1 MYKKFEKRFNKT
13 MVVINPGEYYTSTDN
28 EIISTVLGSC
38 IAVCL
43 YDEVNNIAG
52 MNHFMLV
59 GDLRDERIFME
70 PSARYGIF
78 AMEVLINDIIKKGGK
93 KENLKAKVFGGG
105 HVLNYKTREG
115 NVVDNNIRF
124 AVTFLKLEKI
134 PIVNQDVGG
143 YQGRKILFFTDTYKV
158 LVKKLR
164 STVSKEIQQEI
175 KQEQAYVKRLQQEQT
190 AHKDNE
196 RINFFE

>member
-93 KENLKAKVFGGG
+93 KENLKAKVFDGG